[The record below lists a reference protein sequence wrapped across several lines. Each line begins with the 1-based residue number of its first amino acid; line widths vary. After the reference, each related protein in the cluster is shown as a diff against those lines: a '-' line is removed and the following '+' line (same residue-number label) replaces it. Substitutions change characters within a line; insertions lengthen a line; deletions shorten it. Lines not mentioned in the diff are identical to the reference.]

1 MCGNNRFLLV
11 SLLVA
16 ALLVMTSNSSQSF
29 AQPGKP
35 APGQKAESQEPKS
48 KDVAKTDQEGPVAI
62 TPRTSDADEKRV
74 EQTPL
79 VPNQLGTFGFPD
91 INNKGEVAF
100 LGRFI
105 SPSSYQGVGKAIMVR
120 SGDTLRILV
129 RDGDKASNLNEPLLD
144 FSNPSI
150 NENSDLVFVGSFRD
164 STRKEE
170 KPPAQPGAQPAPDE
184 PKQSGIF
191 IRNAAGLRMLAQIGQ
206 DVPRMPS
213 RFGNLG
219 SPTMNSKGLITF
231 VGTYVDPDG
240 RGLFFL
246 DSTQEAPKPGSGGK
260 SNLNL
265 IVRSG
270 QPSIA
275 EGRMVYSEHFYPSA
289 INERGEVAFF
299 VRLGDSGGI
308 FVKRE
313 KGIELV
319 AQQGRPGPVEGSKYI
334 GFGNMSPSINN
345 KGDVAFVGFFDGE
358 KAARA
363 LFIKEADKEGPPKMI
378 LKGGDPIGETGTT
391 FTGFNSPAI
400 NDRGDVAFIG
410 FYGGRTRGIFVKTEK
425 GIQIIARAE
434 DPVPGGGKDETFN
447 NFASVTINDRGDVV
461 FYGQI
466 KRGAVGIFIKDA
478 NGLRQLIK
486 RGDMIPDTK
495 VANK

>member
-1 MCGNNRFLLV
+1 MCGNNRFLFV
-11 SLLVA
+11 SLMVV
-16 ALLVMTSNSSQSF
+16 ALLAMASTTSPSF
-29 AQPGKP
+29 AQSGKP
-35 APGQKAESQEPKS
+35 APVEKARSQEPKQS
-48 KDVAKTDQEGPVAI
+48 EVTKTDQEGPVAI
-62 TPRTSDADEKRV
+62 APREYGNDERRI
-74 EQTPL
+74 EQAPL
-79 VPNQLGTFGFPD
+79 GPNQLGTFGFPD

-120 SGDTLRILV
+120 SGNALRILV
-129 RDGDKASNLNEPLLD
+129 RDGDKAANLNEPLID

-150 NENSDLVFVGSFRD
+150 NENGDLVFVGSFVD
-164 STRKEE
+164 STKKEE
-170 KPPAQPGAQPAPDE
+170 KRPAQPGAQPGADE
-184 PKQSGIF
+184 PKKSAIF
-191 IRNAAGLRMLAQIGQ
+191 IKNAAGMRMIAQIGQ
-206 DVPRMPS
+206 EVPRMPS
-213 RFGNLG
+213 HFGNLG
-219 SPTMNSKGLITF
+219 SPTINSKGLITF

-246 DSTQEAPKPGSGGK
+246 DSTQEAAKPGSGGK

-270 QPSIA
+270 QPSVA
-275 EGRMVYSEHFYPSA
+275 EGKMVYSEHFYPSA

-313 KGIELV
+313 KGVELV
-319 AQQGRPGPVEGSKYI
+319 AQQGRPGPVEGSKFI

-363 LFIKEADKEGPPKMI
+363 LFIKEADKEGAPKMI

-391 FTGFNSPAI
+391 FTSFNSPAI
-400 NDRGDVAFIG
+400 NERGDVAFIG

-425 GIQIIARAE
+425 GIEIIARAE
-434 DPVPGGGKDETFN
+434 DPVPGGGKGETFN

-461 FYGQI
+461 FFGQI
-466 KRGAVGIFIKDA
+466 KNGTVGIFIKDA

-486 RGDMIPDTK
+486 RGDLIPDTK